1 MHKSPLTKYYYPHF
15 TDKISEG
22 SERLSNI
29 PKAAQLLSG
38 PAKILNLPPG
48 CPSPMLLSTNTQLC
62 ELPHNPSSKA
72 PPQWALGG
80 PHCLKA
86 SLTHLLCPPTSL
98 SRFCTVFLLP
108 TLKEADEV

>member
-86 SLTHLLCPPTSL
+86 SLTPP
-98 SRFCTVFLLP
+98 LP
-108 TLKEADEV
+108 TDYSFQILYCFPPPNSEGGR

>member
-38 PAKILNLPPG
+38 PAEMLNLPPPPAPPPPCS
-48 CPSPMLLSTNTQLC
+48 CPPTLNCQ
-62 ELPHNPSSKA
+62 LPHNPSSKA

-80 PHCLKA
+80 PPLPKGVPHTA
-86 SLTHLLCPPTSL
+86 P
-98 SRFCTVFLLP
+98 LP
-108 TLKEADEV
+108 TDYSFQILYYFPPPNSKGSR